1 MIFKTDKAF
10 EPHTIHMFKTVLFI
24 FCVLSVSPPQ
34 LIAQG
39 ETALPS
45 TFFCA
50 ECDHL
55 VGDAPVDGR
64 QLNIQPGD
72 VICLVG
78 GRKYG
83 RVTFSNITGT
93 PGNPVIIRNCGGAA
107 KIDSQADFGIKFQHS
122 QYFKLMGNGG
132 PEQYGICISTQKGFY
147 LSLEL
152 FTSDFEISGVEI
164 AGPQPGDTTTK
175 AGFAG
180 IGVKTSPYQ
189 DCDLFTDPTRQAWIM
204 RNISIHHNYIHHTG
218 GEGMYIGH
226 GFYKGRE
233 EDKCPGKVLYSHS
246 IKGVRIYE
254 NLIENVGFDGIQIK
268 NADEDVKVYNNVI
281 RNYGTRK
288 DAVHNEG
295 LFIGEGTTGEFYGN
309 IVDSGTGNGCQ
320 IQGLGNLYIHD
331 NLFNRS
337 GENGIY
343 VSDGPYVARLP
354 DGYFNISNN
363 TIANSG
369 RAGFVFYNDN
379 GGPKRFSGNLV
390 VGAQILMKKGASV
403 ELDDN
408 IFSNEQIYTGH
419 VPIPILKVGAV
430 GITGEP
436 ALKRISEYRFY
447 TTDDPEGH

>member
-1 MIFKTDKAF
+1 MIFKPEKAIV
-10 EPHTIHMFKTVLFI
+10 PNIIPMVKTVLF
-24 FCVLSVSPPQ
+24 VLSVFLANPLQ
-34 LIAQG
+34 LIAQD
-39 ETALPS
+39 ETAPPS

-55 VGDAPVDGR
+55 VGDAPLDGKQR
-64 QLNIQPGD
+64 NVQPGD

-78 GRKYG
+78 GRKYDK
-83 RVTFSNITGT
+83 VTFSNIIGT
-93 PGNPVIIRNCGGAA
+93 PDNPVIIRNCGGGA
-107 KIDSQADFGIKFQHS
+107 KIDSQGGFGMKFQHS

-164 AGPQPGDTTTK
+164 AGPEPGDSTRN

-189 DCDLFTDPTRQAWIM
+189 DCDLFTDPTRQAWVM

-233 EDKCPGKVLYSHS
+233 EDKCPGQMLYSHS
-246 IKGVRIYE
+246 IKGVRVYE

-281 RNYGTRK
+281 RNYGTRNE
-288 DAVHNEG
+288 AVHNEG

-309 IVDSGTGNGCQ
+309 IVDSGSGNGCQ

-343 VSDGPYVARLP
+343 AADGPFVVRLP

-363 TIANSG
+363 TITNSAQ
-369 RAGFVFYNDN
+369 AGFVFYNNN

-390 VGAQILMKKGASV
+390 VGATILMKKGATV
-403 ELDDN
+403 ELSDN
-408 IFSNEQIYTGH
+408 IFSNEQIYAGH
-419 VPIPILKVGAV
+419 VPVPILRVGPV
-430 GITGEP
+430 GINGEP
-436 ALKRISEYRFY
+436 ALKKLSEYQFY
-447 TTDDPEGH
+447 TMGEY